1 MAQSSVYFMSLNK
14 FISYFY
20 SKISLQTEIKY
31 TLGFILTIS
40 YTVAALWS

>member
-1 MAQSSVYFMSLNK
+1 MAQSSVYFVSLK
-14 FISYFY
+14 EFISYFY

-40 YTVAALWS
+40 FTVAALWN